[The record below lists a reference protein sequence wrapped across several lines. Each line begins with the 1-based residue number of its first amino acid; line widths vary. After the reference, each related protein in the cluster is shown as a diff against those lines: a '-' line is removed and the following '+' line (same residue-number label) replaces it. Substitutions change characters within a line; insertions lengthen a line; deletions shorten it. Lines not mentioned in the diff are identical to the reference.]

1 MDIRQQKSEFPI
13 KSGQDVA
20 KYLVYFH
27 KSADKRRTREINIA
41 NVSGAVLYKKHKKV
55 LDKLFAVQEK
65 YGLDLVRYSKFFID
79 RFNYTDENIEKIT
92 DPQYIMWYAEMLKTN
107 AKHQK
112 IYSYVMKSV
121 ENIVNDC
128 VDLHYSSVKE
138 YFRHLVTEN
147 QLAQKYV
154 SGKISGY
161 YLAGIKNLKKI
172 VKKMDSLSQDTLREI
187 VENQESILSE
197 VQDAFLYV
205 RRIRVSI
212 ISFTN
217 EKLYSKLGLS

>member
-1 MDIRQQKSEFPI
+1 MDTEHQYNVR
-13 KSGQDVA
+13 SGQDVA

-27 KSADKRRTREINIA
+27 KSADKRRTREINVA
-41 NVSGAVLYKKHKKV
+41 NVSGIALYRKHRKV
-55 LDKLFAVQEK
+55 LDKLFTIQEK
-65 YGLDLVRYSKFFID
+65 YGLDLVRYSKFFVS
-79 RFNYTDENIEKIT
+79 RFNFTDENIEKIAN
-92 DPQYIMWYAEMLKTN
+92 PQYIMWYAEMLKTN

-112 IYSYVMKSV
+112 VYDYVMKSV
-121 ENIVNDC
+121 ENVVKDC
-128 VDLHYSSVKE
+128 IDLHYSSVKE

-147 QLAQKYV
+147 KLAQKYV

-205 RRIRVSI
+205 RRIRISI

>member
-13 KSGQDVA
+13 KSGQDIA

-55 LDKLFAVQEK
+55 LDKLFTIQEK
-65 YGLDLVRYSKFFID
+65 YGLDLVRYSKFFIN

-112 IYSYVMKSV
+112 IYGYVMKSV

-147 QLAQKYV
+147 KLAQKYV

-161 YLAGIKNLKKI
+161 YLVGIKNLKKI

-217 EKLYSKLGLS
+217 EKLYDKLGLS

>member
-1 MDIRQQKSEFPI
+1 MDTELQFKI
-13 KSGQDVA
+13 KKGQDIA
-20 KYLVYFH
+20 RYLVYFH
-27 KSADKRRTREINIA
+27 KSADRRRTIEINIA
-41 NVSGAVLYKKHKKV
+41 NISGALLYRKHKKV
-55 LDKLFAVQEK
+55 LDKLLTIQEK
-65 YGLDLVRYSKFFID
+65 YGLDLVRYSKFFIN
-79 RFNYTDENIEKIT
+79 RFNFTDENIEKIAN
-92 DPQYIMWYAEMLKTN
+92 PQYIMWYAEMLKTN

-112 IYSYVMKSV
+112 IYGYVMKSV

-147 QLAQKYV
+147 KLAQKYV

-217 EKLYSKLGLS
+217 EKLYNKLGLS